1 LLVIAI
7 LNVEA
12 MNIIISAVI
21 VVIKFYLL
29 WYCLPMGLLDVIYSC
44 IIICSIIDVVAV
56 FVFMALMLSDI
67 ADSCISVYLS
77 IIPIEVLLSK

>member
-1 LLVIAI
+1 
-7 LNVEA
+7 
-12 MNIIISAVI
+12 
-21 VVIKFYLL
+21 
-29 WYCLPMGLLDVIYSC
+29 MGLLDVIYSC